1 MTSRVVFLGPPGAGK
16 GTQAARLAREMGIP
30 HISTGDMLRA
40 AVAAR
45 TPLGVEAEGHMNS
58 GGLVPDDLV
67 LGILRDRLAQ
77 PDARPG
83 YILDG
88 FPRNIPQA
96 EALATFANVERVVS
110 FDLPEE
116 QLVQRLSDR
125 WICPKCQSVY
135 NLSTQPPKVAGRCD
149 RDGETL
155 LQRPDDRP
163 EAVRVRLRVYLEKT
177 APLLDY
183 YRKRNLLRP
192 IDASGTPEKVT
203 ARLRSALR

>member
-16 GTQAARLAREMGIP
+16 GTQAARLARTLGIP

-45 TPLGVEAEGHMNS
+45 TPLGVVAEGHMNS

-67 LGILRDRLAQ
+67 LGILRERLEQ
-77 PDARPG
+77 PDAGAG

-88 FPRNIPQA
+88 FPRTIAQA
-96 EALATFANVERVVS
+96 EALGKFAKIGEVIS
-110 FDLPEE
+110 FDLPEGV
-116 QLVQRLSDR
+116 LVQRLSDR
-125 WICPKCQSVY
+125 WVCPKCQTVY
-135 NLSTQPPKVAGRCD
+135 NLSSQPPKVAGKCD

-155 LQRPDDRP
+155 IQRPDDLP
-163 EAVRVRLRVYLEKT
+163 GAVRVRLKVYAEKT
-177 APLLDY
+177 APLLAY

-192 IDASGTPEKVT
+192 IDASGSPDEVA
-203 ARLRSALR
+203 ARLRQVLG